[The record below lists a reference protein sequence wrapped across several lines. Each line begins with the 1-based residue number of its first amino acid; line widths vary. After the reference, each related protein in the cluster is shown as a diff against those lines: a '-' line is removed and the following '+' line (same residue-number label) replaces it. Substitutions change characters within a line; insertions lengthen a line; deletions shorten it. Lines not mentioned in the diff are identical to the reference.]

1 MGVEYQDPKQEK
13 VHGPVGDTVENHPA
27 YAQIG
32 ASRVSGH
39 TYLYGSDFQHH
50 HYMTI
55 SIIRSELH
63 RGLSND
69 WAHAR
74 EEYIQVALSEAQWAA
89 FVSSPNAGMGVQCTL
104 QHKDM
109 QSIPQLPAT
118 KDRQAQ
124 FDNEMRVNV
133 KEAREH
139 IAAVKKMIEES
150 KLPMKAKESI
160 LSQLGMADRDIS
172 SSTVF
177 IAEQFGEHMETTV
190 ERAKAEIH
198 GHMQN
203 VVTRAGLKAL
213 SADNPGP
220 LSLEE

>member
-1 MGVEYQDPKQEK
+1 
-13 VHGPVGDTVENHPA
+13 
-27 YAQIG
+27 
-32 ASRVSGH
+32 
-39 TYLYGSDFQHH
+39 
-50 HYMTI
+50 
-55 SIIRSELH
+55 
-63 RGLSND
+63 
-69 WAHAR
+69 
-74 EEYIQVALSEAQWAA
+74 
-89 FVSSPNAGMGVQCTL
+89 MGVQCTL

-177 IAEQFGEHMETTV
+177 IAEQFGEHMEKVT
-190 ERAKAEIH
+190 EHAKAEVNAYII
-198 GHMQN
+198 GAI
-203 VVTRAGLKAL
+203 TRAGVAALK
-213 SADNPGP
+213 GTTP
-220 LSLEE
+220 LTLEHKKQSSRDDIEERKP